1 MNGEFLHA
9 RFVAQDTALTAFAAG
24 SMAST
29 ASLPPYFSNT
39 CNPNTSIDVLLPA
52 PGTPLMPTRTE
63 LPEYGRHFS
72 ITSCAMADVRA
83 LRSPP
88 VSRHGLIS

>member
-1 MNGEFLHA
+1 MRVLSPKILPLL
-9 RFVAQDTALTAFAAG
+9 RSLLG

-72 ITSCAMADVRA
+72 ITSCAMA
-83 LRSPP
+83 
-88 VSRHGLIS
+88 